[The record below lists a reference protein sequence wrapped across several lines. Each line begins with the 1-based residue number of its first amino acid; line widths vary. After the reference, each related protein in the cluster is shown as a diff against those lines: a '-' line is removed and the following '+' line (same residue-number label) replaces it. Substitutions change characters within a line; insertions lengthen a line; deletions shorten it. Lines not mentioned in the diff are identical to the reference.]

1 MKNIFSIITSPE
13 KRYYGFDIIRAFSV
27 LLVIQ
32 LHFFQLIFPI
42 IGLNY
47 FHFAFPD
54 PVDMFFV
61 CSGFLIGY
69 NFLSE
74 IHKAEK
80 IDYKF
85 IFRFLIMRWGRT
97 LPAYYIILIFFTI
110 VISVFTKKLNI
121 PYSNFFFLQNFVN
134 NQSDFYKETW
144 TISVEEWF
152 YVLFP
157 LGFMFGLKFIKSSK
171 DRAYL
176 GIILFM
182 LLGSLSLKVF
192 YYFFVFTKHS
202 FVDFV
207 SHYRLI
213 VVLRLDTIA
222 IGLLAAYICFHFE
235 DFWFKNRYKLL
246 AIGISLYLFSNFYS
260 WAWSNEMIRVEVPSL
275 KKLPFRM
282 LFAHNTFST
291 FYHYV
296 FYYFVSP
303 LSLALC
309 LPYLKTIKYKPTF
322 INKVVLY
329 ISFISYSI
337 FLLHYT
343 FLLTICLGIYAKVVH
358 SIPVVYVIWLIL
370 LFILSHLFYVK
381 IELPF
386 MNMRKYWIEKLKL
399 GNKST
404 K

>member
-1 MKNIFSIITSPE
+1 MQNIFSIITSPE

-27 LLVIQ
+27 MLVIH
-32 LHFFQLIFPI
+32 LHFLQLICPF

-47 FHFAFPD
+47 FHFPLPD

-69 NFLSE
+69 NFLIE
-74 IHKAEK
+74 IHKTEK
-80 IDYKF
+80 IDAKF

-97 LPAYYIILIFFTI
+97 LPAYFIMLILLTVI
-110 VISVFTKKLNI
+110 VSLVTKKVDI

-171 DRAYL
+171 DKSFLA
-176 GIILFM
+176 IILFM

-192 YYFFVFTKHS
+192 YYFFVFTKHT

-222 IGLLAAYICFHFE
+222 IGLLAAYICYHYE
-235 DFWFKNRYKLL
+235 NFWFKYRYKFLVVGV
-246 AIGISLYLFSNFYS
+246 AIYLFSTFYS
-260 WAWSNEMIRVEVPSL
+260 WAWSNQMIPIEVPSL
-275 KKLPFRM
+275 KQLPFKM
-282 LFAHNTFST
+282 PFAYNTFST

-296 FYYFVSP
+296 FFYFVSP
-303 LSLALC
+303 ISIALC
-309 LPYLKTIKYKPTF
+309 LPYLKTIQYKPTF
-322 INKVVLY
+322 VNKVVMY

-337 FLLHYT
+337 FLLHYS
-343 FLLTICLGIYAKVVH
+343 FLLTLCIGINAILFH
-358 SIPVVYVIWLIL
+358 SILFTYVFWLIV
-370 LFILSHLFYVK
+370 LFLLSHFFYLK

-386 MNMRKYWIEKLKL
+386 MKKRKWLMEKFKL
-399 GNKST
+399 ID
-404 K
+404 

>member
-1 MKNIFSIITSPE
+1 
-13 KRYYGFDIIRAFSV
+13 
-27 LLVIQ
+27 
-32 LHFFQLIFPI
+32 
-42 IGLNY
+42 
-47 FHFAFPD
+47 
-54 PVDMFFV
+54 
-61 CSGFLIGY
+61 
-69 NFLSE
+69 
-74 IHKAEK
+74 
-80 IDYKF
+80 
-85 IFRFLIMRWGRT
+85 
-97 LPAYYIILIFFTI
+97 
-110 VISVFTKKLNI
+110 
-121 PYSNFFFLQNFVN
+121 
-134 NQSDFYKETW
+134 
-144 TISVEEWF
+144 
-152 YVLFP
+152 
-157 LGFMFGLKFIKSSK
+157 
-171 DRAYL
+171 
-176 GIILFM
+176 M

-246 AIGISLYLFSNFYS
+246 VIGISLYLFSNFYS
-260 WAWSNEMIRVEVPSL
+260 WAWSNEMIRIEAPSL

-358 SIPVVYVIWLIL
+358 SIPVVYIIWLIL
-370 LFILSHLFYVK
+370 LFILSHIFYVK

-386 MNMRKYWIEKLKL
+386 MNMRKYWIEKFKL